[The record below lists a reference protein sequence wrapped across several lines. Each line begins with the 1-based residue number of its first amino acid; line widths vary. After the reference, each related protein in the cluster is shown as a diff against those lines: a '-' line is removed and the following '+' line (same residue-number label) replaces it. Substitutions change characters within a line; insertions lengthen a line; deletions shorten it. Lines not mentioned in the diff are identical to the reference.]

1 MKKYKEVPDKNK
13 RAWATAVRKKVGKSR
28 FNGFIDDWGQI
39 VGYLK
44 SFDSFRSKKDP
55 HAWDIKGESIDEGF
69 GSPELM
75 DEKDLAKFEKTRQKN
90 AEVLGYKLTGRPDH
104 KPMKEKIKVTSNK

>member
-1 MKKYKEVPDKNK
+1 MKI
-13 RAWATAVRKKVGKSR
+13 TKSQLR
-28 FNGFIDDWGQI
+28 EIIREEIQKLN
-39 VGYLK
+39 
-44 SFDSFRSKKDP
+44 
-55 HAWDIKGESIDEGF
+55 EGF